1 MFLSLKTQTLNL
13 KLEERKHISQNILL
27 SFAFAFVSSFS
38 SFSTV
43 LDLTYDTLYTV
54 YCLEATFLDYETIKP
69 VLFYWK
75 IAV

>member
-13 KLEERKHISQNILL
+13 KLEKRKHISQNILL

-38 SFSTV
+38 SFSTL
-43 LDLTYDTLYTV
+43 LDLHLTYDTMYTV

-69 VLFYWK
+69 VLFY
-75 IAV
+75 